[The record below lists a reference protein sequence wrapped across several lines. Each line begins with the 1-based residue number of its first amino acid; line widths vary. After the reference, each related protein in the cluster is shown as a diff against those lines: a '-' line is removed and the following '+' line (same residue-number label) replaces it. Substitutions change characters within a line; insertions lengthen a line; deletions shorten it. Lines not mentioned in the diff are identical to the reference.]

1 MFYMTVIS
9 NLMPYDELHVPNL
22 YFCLAGVT
30 MKREEKKEETLVSLI
45 LAVLLTA
52 HVYFCYSFWCSL

>member
-30 MKREEKKEETLVSLI
+30 MKREEKKEEI
-45 LAVLLTA
+45 I
-52 HVYFCYSFWCSL
+52 